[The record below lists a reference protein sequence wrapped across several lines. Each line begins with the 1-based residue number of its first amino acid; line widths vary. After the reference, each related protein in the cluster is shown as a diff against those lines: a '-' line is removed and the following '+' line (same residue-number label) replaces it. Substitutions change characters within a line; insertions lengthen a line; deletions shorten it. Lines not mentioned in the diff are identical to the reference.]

1 MKCNSKG
8 NVKSVII
15 INESDV
21 KLLNETELILKRKY
35 SKSKREAFKFNI
47 K

>member
-8 NVKSVII
+8 NIKSVII

-35 SKSKREAFKFNI
+35 DKLMRKTFKFNI
-47 K
+47 I